1 MTVLA
6 NPQNAPHAAP
16 ADTRPAVPE
25 PEGRGWFRAF
35 LLRVHFYAGILA
47 GPFLLIAAL
56 SGGLY
61 AITPQLEQAIYA
73 KELHVPA
80 VNTPLPLSA
89 QVQAAVTSAGGATP
103 VTVRPA
109 PGPEDTT
116 RVLFADPSLG
126 ESEYR
131 TLFIDP
137 GTGAIRGD
145 LTTYGSSGALPMRT
159 WVSNLHR
166 SLNLGEPGRIYSEL
180 AASWLWAV
188 ALGGLVLWIH
198 RIRRRRRTAP
208 KKARPASGRA
218 RTLWL
223 HGTTGTI
230 LLAGFLF
237 LSASGLTWS
246 THAGDNIT
254 ALRTS
259 LGWLTPTVSTTL
271 TGPPTASAGD
281 HAAHAAAPATA
292 PSPAA
297 AGGATDPAVY
307 DTVLRIARASI
318 ITAPMIDIK
327 PPAKAGKAWTVTEA
341 GREWPATASAV
352 AIDPATEKVTSRADF
367 KDFGL
372 AAKLTRWAIAA
383 HMGLLFGLPNQ
394 LVLLAVAAG
403 LAAMVIWGY
412 VMWWKRRPVRG
423 SNWGVG
429 RPAPRGAFLRGHWA
443 GILATITVMVL
454 LGFFLPLLGWSLL
467 AFILLD
473 TAIGAAK
480 RRRTVVPPSAVPSKR
495 HRRLKPDGGSRQGG

>member
-1 MTVLA
+1 
-6 NPQNAPHAAP
+6 
-16 ADTRPAVPE
+16 
-25 PEGRGWFRAF
+25 
-35 LLRVHFYAGILA
+35 
-47 GPFLLIAAL
+47 
-56 SGGLY
+56 
-61 AITPQLEQAIYA
+61 
-73 KELHVPA
+73 
-80 VNTPLPLSA
+80 
-89 QVQAAVTSAGGATP
+89 
-103 VTVRPA
+103 
-109 PGPEDTT
+109 
-116 RVLFADPSLG
+116 VLFADPTLG
-126 ESEYR
+126 ESLYR
-131 TLFIDP
+131 TLFVNP
-137 GTGAIRGD
+137 GTGEIRGD
-145 LTTYGSSGALPMRT
+145 LPTYGSSGSLPLRT
-159 WVSNLHR
+159 WISNLHR

-180 AASWLWAV
+180 GATWLWV
-188 ALGGLVLWIH
+188 IALGGLLLWID
-198 RIRRRRRTAP
+198 RIRRKRTTA
-208 KKARPASGRA
+208 KKAAATKPRPVSGRA
-218 RTLWL
+218 RTVWL
-223 HGTTGTI
+223 HGTIGTI
-230 LLAGFLF
+230 LLVAFVF
-237 LSASGLTWS
+237 LSATGLTWS
-246 THAGDNIT
+246 ANAGANIT
-254 ALRTS
+254 TVRTALDWTTPALSTS
-259 LGWLTPTVSTTL
+259 LK
-271 TGPPTASAGD
+271 GPASAPAGD
-281 HAAHAAAPATA
+281 HAGHGSAAPAAAPAI
-292 PSPAA
+292 
-297 AGGATDPAVY
+297 DPALY
-307 DTVLRIARASI
+307 DTVLRIARADI

-394 LVLLAVAAG
+394 LLLLAVAAG